1 MIKIKV
7 VCVFAFLLFGIGLLF
22 TKNLFV
28 PAAHSF
34 SSGPPPGYTAGP
46 GEGICSEC
54 HFNNTGPGIFTIN
67 APANY
72 VPGQTYQIQVLHSTT
87 DATRLRWGFQ
97 MTALDGT
104 NAFAGAFANTSGLT
118 QIDFGN
124 SRFYIEHTET
134 GTFPGTASG
143 AAWSFNW
150 TAPESDV
157 GPVTFYAAGNQ
168 ADNDN
173 NFDGDQIYT
182 TSTVT
187 APGGTPTA
195 TNTPTST
202 PTAAGTPSISG
213 TVTYGN
219 ALAPPKYISN
229 VTVTGTGSPN
239 VFTTTA
245 APGGTA
251 GQYTLTGFGAG
262 SYTVSLSKTTGQNSI
277 TSNDAARIAQHV
289 SGTNLLNTTQKVVAD
304 VSNNGVVSSFDAGQI
319 ATFVATGL
327 SPGIAGQWRFFV
339 PPGPTFPVAGSPT
352 SRTYSSVTSNITG
365 DDYVGLLIGEVTGNW
380 TPSAA
385 RPAGRVESGKW
396 KVESEG
402 GRPERGIAVE
412 LPSLVSSVE
421 KEINV
426 PVSVQGIANKGVIS
440 YEFDLRY
447 DASVMQPLAEAVDM
461 KDTVSRGLSVV
472 TNAAEPGLL
481 RVVVYGAFPIDENGV
496 LLDLRFR
503 AVGSAG
509 SVSPISF
516 ERIMFN
522 EGNPRVEAF
531 NGHLE
536 IF

>member
-1 MIKIKV
+1 M
-7 VCVFAFLLFGIGLLF
+7 
-22 TKNLFV
+22 
-28 PAAHSF
+28 
-34 SSGPPPGYTAGP
+34 
-46 GEGICSEC
+46 
-54 HFNNTGPGIFTIN
+54 
-67 APANY
+67 
-72 VPGQTYQIQVLHSTT
+72 
-87 DATRLRWGFQ
+87 
-97 MTALDGT
+97 
-104 NAFAGAFANTSGLT
+104 
-118 QIDFGN
+118 
-124 SRFYIEHTET
+124 
-134 GTFPGTASG
+134 
-143 AAWSFNW
+143 
-150 TAPESDV
+150 
-157 GPVTFYAAGNQ
+157 
-168 ADNDN
+168 
-173 NFDGDQIYT
+173 
-182 TSTVT
+182 
-187 APGGTPTA
+187 
-195 TNTPTST
+195 
-202 PTAAGTPSISG
+202 ISG

-219 ALAPPKYISN
+219 AAAPPKYISN

-251 GQYTLTGFGAG
+251 GQYTLTGFGSG

-304 VSNNGVVSSFDAGQI
+304 VSNNGVVSSFDAAQI
-319 ATFVATGL
+319 ATFVATGS

-339 PPGPTFPVAGSPT
+339 PPGPTFPVGTSPT

-385 RPAGRVESGKW
+385 RPAGIVESGKL

-402 GRPERGIAVE
+402 GGPERIIAVE
-412 LPSLVSSVE
+412 LPSLVSSVD
-421 KEINV
+421 KEIIV

-447 DASVMQPLAEAVDM
+447 DASVMQPLVDPADV
-461 KDTVSRGLSVV
+461 KDTASRGLSVV
-472 TNAAEPGLL
+472 ANATEPGLL
-481 RVVVYGAFPIDENGV
+481 RVVVYGAFPIDEDGV